1 MGMFVNPNA
10 AAFQCAVN
18 SEVYIDKTGLLEYT
32 NKVLGTNARFICNS
46 RPRRFGKSVTVDMLT
61 AYYSKGCDT
70 EKMFSGLEISRCPDF
85 YEHLNKYDVIHF
97 DVQWCCISAGSSENL
112 ISYITNI
119 VVSELR
125 ETYPEVNLEENSTIY
140 GAMARINTALGKQ
153 FIVIIDEWDVLIRD
167 EAHNQAAQEIYID
180 FLRNMFK
187 GIEASKY
194 IALAYLTGILPIKKL
209 KTQSALNNF
218 TQFTMLNA
226 GPLTPYIGFN
236 EDEVIDLCEK
246 YEIDFAEVRRWYDG
260 YRLGDYHVY
269 NPNAL
274 VNLTIM
280 RTYPVE
286 FMAALMTSVIDFPN
300 KVAEYILVCRQMGIK
315 ILPPDVN
322 CGMYGFSVDNGAIRY
337 GLSAIKSVGRPVI
350 ESLVR
355 EREENGQYRSLKD
368 FMERNSPQMNK
379 RAVENFIKAGALDC
393 LDGNRRQK
401 MLVYQK
407 ISDSISQEKKNSL
420 AGQMSL
426 FDLVSEED
434 KKEFEIRMPDVEE
447 FGKEELLGYE
457 KEVLGIYLSGH
468 PLENYREMM
477 EKTISAKT
485 SDFQQDEETN
495 LPKVMDG
502 QKVII
507 GGMITDKTIK
517 YTKNNKVMAFLTVED
532 LVGTVEVVVFP
543 RDYEKSQQFLNE
555 EGRVFIQGRV
565 SAEDDRASKL
575 ILEKIRPFDNMPREI
590 WIQFDNK
597 ESYTQQSQELLADL
611 RRSPGDSAVVIY
623 LKDVKAIKKL
633 PVGYHAQIQDSWLNY
648 MYEKYGK
655 TNVKVVERGLK
666 NL

>member
-1 MGMFVNPNA
+1 MLYKKTEKLSIIKREGEIMGMFVNPNA

-70 EKMFSGLEISRCPDF
+70 EKMFSGLEISKCPDF

-97 DVQWCCISAGSSENL
+97 DIQWCCISAGSSENL

-125 ETYPEVNLEENSTIY
+125 ETYPEVNLVENSTIY
-140 GAMARINTALGKQ
+140 GAMARINTVLGKQ

-167 EAHNQAAQEIYID
+167 EAHNQAAQEMYID

-280 RTYPVE
+280 RTFQSYWSQTGTYLSILPLINMDFDGLRTSIIEMLSGSSVE
-286 FMAALMTSVIDFPN
+286 VNVNEFQNDMVSFADKDDVLTLLIHLGYLAYDQRTQRAYIPNEEIRQEFRAATKRNKWNELIEFQQESEKLLEATWEMDAETVAEQIEKIHAEYTSVIQYN
-300 KVAEYILVCRQMGIK
+300 NENSLS
-315 ILPPDVN
+315 
-322 CGMYGFSVDNGAIRY
+322 SVLSIAY
-337 GLSAIKSVGRPVI
+337 LSAIKYYFKPIRELPTGRGFADFVFIPKPLYRDYYPALLVELKWNKDAETALNQI
-350 ESLVR
+350 KERKYPESLQ
-355 EREENGQYRSLKD
+355 QYTGDIL
-368 FMERNSPQMNK
+368 
-379 RAVENFIKAGALDC
+379 
-393 LDGNRRQK
+393 
-401 MLVYQK
+401 LVGINY
-407 ISDSISQEKKNSL
+407 
-420 AGQMSL
+420 
-426 FDLVSEED
+426 D
-434 KKEFEIRMPDVEE
+434 KKEKVHQCVI
-447 FGKEELLGYE
+447 E
-457 KEVLGIYLSGH
+457 KWF
-468 PLENYREMM
+468 PLC
-477 EKTISAKT
+477 I
-485 SDFQQDEETN
+485 
-495 LPKVMDG
+495 
-502 QKVII
+502 
-507 GGMITDKTIK
+507 
-517 YTKNNKVMAFLTVED
+517 
-532 LVGTVEVVVFP
+532 
-543 RDYEKSQQFLNE
+543 
-555 EGRVFIQGRV
+555 
-565 SAEDDRASKL
+565 
-575 ILEKIRPFDNMPREI
+575 
-590 WIQFDNK
+590 
-597 ESYTQQSQELLADL
+597 
-611 RRSPGDSAVVIY
+611 
-623 LKDVKAIKKL
+623 
-633 PVGYHAQIQDSWLNY
+633 
-648 MYEKYGK
+648 
-655 TNVKVVERGLK
+655 
-666 NL
+666 